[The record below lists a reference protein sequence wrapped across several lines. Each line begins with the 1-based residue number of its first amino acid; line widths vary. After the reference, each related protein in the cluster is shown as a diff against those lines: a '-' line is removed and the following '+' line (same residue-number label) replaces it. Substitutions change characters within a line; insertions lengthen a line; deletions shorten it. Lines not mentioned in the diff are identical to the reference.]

1 MDTLCAGRRS
11 QKVAVVYCHLWDWAA
26 SIGLFSDHSI
36 INVASNLCI
45 RSKWKAKVWI
55 SDLFVTYYLTAAI
68 LFGFWSTYQLQIS
81 WIFKLIAFFKAVF
94 FLNYISVTSSIFV
107 NKFLQKCQ
115 NYYTLSS
122 PKHPSGNCYVS
133 CFLTDI
139 AALTLLDPHFETRL
153 TLRSFYPQT
162 QSSADLLII
171 FDTFSKRTLI
181 PLLI

>member
-1 MDTLCAGRRS
+1 MLP
-11 QKVAVVYCHLWDWAA
+11 QIYV
-26 SIGLFSDHSI
+26 
-36 INVASNLCI
+36 
-45 RSKWKAKVWI
+45 
-55 SDLFVTYYLTAAI
+55 SDLNKKSKCGSVIYLSLI
-68 LFGFWSTYQLQIS
+68 IQQLLFCWGFGAPTSSKFLEFS
-81 WIFKLIAFFKAVF
+81 NCFF
-94 FLNYISVTSSIFV
+94 FLNYISVISFKFI

-115 NYYTLSS
+115 NYYTLLS
-122 PKHPSGNCYVS
+122 PKHPSGNFYVS

-139 AALTLLDPHFETRL
+139 TALTLLDPHFETKL

>member
-1 MDTLCAGRRS
+1 MLP
-11 QKVAVVYCHLWDWAA
+11 QIYV
-26 SIGLFSDHSI
+26 
-36 INVASNLCI
+36 
-45 RSKWKAKVWI
+45 
-55 SDLFVTYYLTAAI
+55 SDLNKKSKCGSVIYLSLI
-68 LFGFWSTYQLQIS
+68 IQQLLFCWVFWSTHQLQIS

>member
-1 MDTLCAGRRS
+1 M
-11 QKVAVVYCHLWDWAA
+11 
-26 SIGLFSDHSI
+26 
-36 INVASNLCI
+36 
-45 RSKWKAKVWI
+45 WI
-55 SDLFVTYYLTAAI
+55 SDLFVTYHSTAAI
-68 LFGFWSTYQLQIS
+68 LLGVLEHPPAPNFLNFQTYCLFQS
-81 WIFKLIAFFKAVF
+81 CFF